1 MTRADGHAPGVR
13 YDAIV
18 LGAGPAG
25 LGAALAL
32 ARDGQHVAL
41 VEAGSEVG
49 GLCRTIRRGDL
60 AYDLGGH
67 ILFVRDMARRE
78 WLSGLLGDDA
88 IWVGRPV
95 VCLRDGVLTRG
106 RYLDQRPAGPAGDGG
121 GPSAREFL
129 AGRFGADFVDRVMRR
144 YLEKVDGMPLER
156 ILAARAR
163 KLMIEQTAPRGFWYA
178 AGGIGQLM
186 DTMASEVRR
195 LGSDVLLG
203 TRVRRIRTRAG
214 RATGI
219 DAEAPDG
226 PIALDGPR
234 VIAGLP
240 PNLVAGLVDPGPPDA
255 VIPTLTPRA
264 AALVY
269 LLVDRSRLTDEP
281 WIQIDHPQVPFARMF
296 EVKNWSDR
304 LVPPDRSVIGC
315 ECYCSPTDA
324 DPAWGLSDAALSRA
338 CAIAIGNP
346 LGLLDDP
353 GRVRPL
359 QVVRLPR
366 AWSLVDVDRMDE
378 AAAPAHWLAGIDGLT
393 IAQGGDVIQAIAAGE
408 HAAVP

>member
-1 MTRADGHAPGVR
+1 MTRGDGHSRGVQ

-41 VEAGSEVG
+41 VEAGSSVG

-67 ILFVRDMARRE
+67 ILFVPDMARRE
-78 WLSGLLGDDA
+78 WLGGLLGEDA
-88 IWVGRPV
+88 IWVDRPV
-95 VCLRDGVLTRG
+95 VCIRDGVLSRG
-106 RYLDQRPAGPAGDGG
+106 RYLDQRPDGPTGNGA
-121 GPSAREFL
+121 GPSAQEFL
-129 AGRFGADFVDRVMRR
+129 AGRFGDDFVDRVMRR

-163 KLMIEQTAPRGFWYA
+163 KLMIEQYAPQGFWYA

-186 DTMASEVRR
+186 DAMAAEVRR
-195 LGSDVLLG
+195 LGGDVRLG
-203 TRVRRIRTRAG
+203 ARVERIRTAAG
-214 RATGI
+214 HTAGI
-219 DAEAPDG
+219 DAESPDG
-226 PIALDGPR
+226 PIALDASR

-240 PNLVAGLVDPGPPDA
+240 PSLAAGLVDPGPPGE
-255 VIPTLTPRA
+255 VIPTLAPRA

-269 LLVDRSRLTDEP
+269 LLIDKPRLTDET
-281 WIQIDHPQVPFARMF
+281 WIQIDHPRVPFARMF
-296 EVKNWSDR
+296 EVKNWSNR
-304 LVPPDRSVIGC
+304 LVPPGRTVIGC

-324 DPAWGLSDAALSRA
+324 DPAWGLSDAELSQA
-338 CAIAIGNP
+338 CAAALVDP

-353 GRVRPL
+353 SVAQPV

-366 AWSLVDVDRMDE
+366 AWSLVDVDQLDE
-378 AAAPAHWLAGIDGLT
+378 AAAPSHWVAGIAGLT

-408 HAAVP
+408 DAARS